1 MSLIFLPYVSFGE
14 WDETRKKIQIIVGV
28 IIFVIVT
35 IIGFVLFYEVQT
47 ISSIGITY
55 FNCVPITENF
65 CKNFHQG
72 VFLEDRLTNYY

>member
-1 MSLIFLPYVSFGE
+1 M
-14 WDETRKKIQIIVGV
+14 GV
-28 IIFVIVT
+28 VIFVIVT

-47 ISSIGITY
+47 ISSGGVGY

-72 VFLEDRLTNYY
+72 VLLEDRLNYY